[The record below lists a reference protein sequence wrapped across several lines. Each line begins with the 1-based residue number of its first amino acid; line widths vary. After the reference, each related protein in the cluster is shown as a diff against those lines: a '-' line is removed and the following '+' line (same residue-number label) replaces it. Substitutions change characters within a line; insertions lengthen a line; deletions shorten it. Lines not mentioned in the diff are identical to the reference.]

1 MGPMPISNV
10 GGVIIRCWMNAE
22 EAVCNNLPRDS
33 DEDQITNLFRGE
45 LEKELEKAS
54 NSGGVEAAFVRDLQ
68 EGFPDFDAYEL
79 RTKIAR
85 GLVAT
90 VAFHPRHV
98 EGKTGGD
105 LGIEFVRPDVQK
117 SFGRSEVGV
126 RGDYRRG
133 LLCQAKLL
141 GRDSSWGTLTKAQKN
156 NLPDKLKYSGLLLYK
171 YLDEARR
178 KLHPFEWQLT
188 SGTSIDDVLQWL
200 RSDVFP
206 ALKKSR
212 EVLDALV
219 NGRIGTDVPEVI
231 ERDITPPLKRTSLT
245 IRVHWKDDN
254 APPTGVYLRKKT
266 QTHTRQHI
274 VQSQ

>member
-68 EGFPDFDAYEL
+68 EAFPDFDVYEM

-90 VAFHPRHV
+90 VAFHPKHV

-105 LGIEFVRPDVQK
+105 LGIVFVRPDVQE
-117 SFGRSEVGV
+117 SFGWSELTVND
-126 RGDYRRG
+126 DYKRG

-141 GRDSSWGTLTKAQKN
+141 GRESNWGTLTKAQKN
-156 NLPDKLKYSGLLLYK
+156 NLPNKLKYSCLMLYK
-171 YLDEARR
+171 YLDKEKK

-188 SGTSIDDVLQWL
+188 SGTSMADVLQWL
-200 RSDVFP
+200 RSGIFP

-212 EVLDALV
+212 EVLNALV
-219 NGRIGTDVPEVI
+219 NGKIGTDDPEVI
-231 ERDITPPLKRTSLT
+231 EREITPPMKRTSLT
-245 IRVHWKDDN
+245 IRVHWKGDN
-254 APPTGVYLRKKT
+254 PPPTGVYLHKKT
-266 QTHTRQHI
+266 QTHTQQHI

>member
-1 MGPMPISNV
+1 
-10 GGVIIRCWMNAE
+10 MNAE
-22 EAVCNNLPRDS
+22 EAVCNNLPSDS

-68 EGFPDFDAYEL
+68 AGFPDFDVHEM
-79 RTKIAR
+79 RTKVAR
-85 GLVAT
+85 GLVAS
-90 VAFHPRHV
+90 VAFHPKHV

-200 RSDVFP
+200 RSGVFP

-219 NGRIGTDVPEVI
+219 NGRIGTDVPDVI

-245 IRVHWKDDN
+245 IRVHWKGDS
-254 APPTGVYLRKKT
+254 PPPANVYLRKKV
-266 QTHTRQHI
+266 QTHKQQHV

>member
-1 MGPMPISNV
+1 MGPMPILNV
-10 GGVIIRCWMNAE
+10 GGVIIRCWMKAE
-22 EAVCNNLPRDS
+22 EAVCKNLPRDS
-33 DEDQITNLFRGE
+33 DEEHITNLFRGE

-68 EGFPDFDAYEL
+68 KSFPDFDVHEM

-85 GLVAT
+85 RLVAT
-90 VAFHPRHV
+90 VAFHPKQV

-105 LGIEFVRPDVQK
+105 LGIVLVRPDVQE
-117 SFGRSEVGV
+117 SFGWSQVTV
-126 RGDYRRG
+126 KGDYRRG

-141 GRDSSWGTLTKAQKN
+141 RGDSSWGTLTKAQEK

-188 SGTSIDDVLQWL
+188 SGTSIADVIQWL
-200 RSDVFP
+200 RSGIFP
-206 ALKKSR
+206 SLKKSR

-219 NGRIGTDVPEVI
+219 KGRIGTDVPEVI

-245 IRVHWKDDN
+245 IRVHWKDDS
-254 APPTGVYLRKKT
+254 APPTAVYLRKKT
-266 QTHTRQHI
+266 QTLTQEHI